1 MRITLSW
8 EYCELCKRRL
18 PTSICKINNKY
29 VRVCPYC
36 IALLSD
42 NKKMSCEGKKSS
54 VKQAN
59 YRKKLEPDE
68 DFLKKVGES
77 LGK

>member
-1 MRITLSW
+1 
-8 EYCELCKRRL
+8 
-18 PTSICKINNKY
+18 